1 MKKVR
6 SINGAL
12 DSLDAAILKAL
23 SMDARTSMTD
33 LATKIGLSG
42 PSTSER
48 VRRLEDAGVIEG
60 YSVRVNAKA
69 VGLSVGAYLRIRPM
83 PGELKRVAALITS
96 LPQIVSCDRVTG
108 DDCFIAKALVSSI
121 AALETLIDCLLPY
134 ASTNTSVIQ
143 STPVCHRIP
152 DLG

>member
-1 MKKVR
+1 
-6 SINGAL
+6 
-12 DSLDAAILKAL
+12 
-23 SMDARTSMTD
+23 
-33 LATKIGLSG
+33 
-42 PSTSER
+42 
-48 VRRLEDAGVIEG
+48 
-60 YSVRVNAKA
+60 
-69 VGLSVGAYLRIRPM
+69 
-83 PGELKRVAALITS
+83 LKRVAALITS

-121 AALETLIDCLLPY
+121 AALETLIDRLLPY

>member
-83 PGELKRVAALITS
+83 PG
-96 LPQIVSCDRVTG
+96 
-108 DDCFIAKALVSSI
+108 
-121 AALETLIDCLLPY
+121 
-134 ASTNTSVIQ
+134 
-143 STPVCHRIP
+143 
-152 DLG
+152 